1 MKKKIL
7 KEMNKGSITTTDS
20 REAEQLAKKGLNVKL
35 ADKMDEQENIEY
47 SQIEL
52 KRIAAETGQALN
64 NALEEIGDEVTG
76 MKVKGIESDP
86 KGGGFELV
94 ADYKDNPDGDVF
106 SFYISG
112 NELHLTDFTFDKVI
126 GEVGVLPS
134 GKPIINRDIIKNN
147 LVKHFRSKYLE
158 EKKGKDMDGDGDV
171 DSDDHLAAR
180 DQAIKKSMT
189 NEQED
194 ERARDIEGNELL
206 IGDIIQLDG
215 TEKMFRIGI
224 GPNGTVV
231 FDEVE
236 VVDGDYKVKEGT
248 AQVVGGTPLFVKIIK
263 NSRRVA
269 PYYKAMFNED
279 MDIGH
284 QDDEPDMLKQYAYDT
299 AVYAAK
305 LYKQL
310 NKYDQMEGEVDF
322 PNWWQA
328 KVIKAKDYISSAQH
342 YLEFEEKQPALD
354 AMALQEDNINESK
367 GHDLAYKVIG
377 MLRSKIFPQL
387 DNNEL
392 YDFRMTIAREFNL
405 INLKENNEEKQSAMA
420 LEERVTPEYE
430 DTLKWA
436 VDTYHDGNPE
446 VLKAAIEYAGIK
458 AARGLGGRE
467 ATDKLF
473 KKFHM
478 EYDPEVAMKALDA
491 LMIADEEDTNESKQ
505 INERAPEDLNII
517 VQNIRAHGEESGDV
531 QGTAAE
537 YIFYIAN
544 AFDINLNDI
553 KDYLF
558 EEQKSYDDIAKEI
571 FGLEYDQLDDSQKE
585 EVKQIAQEEE
595 DDPHPYNDMEETT
608 LSYGTDYDDPYDDKY
623 AEDARH
629 AEGERLYDAGYELY
643 KDGIK
648 ANDQDMIDDA
658 EEMRLQA
665 LHLAS
670 DFDEDDLPPYSTLNE
685 QGPGELDKIYDVILK
700 YVKDPDE
707 AMDELDNFISGGKD
721 GLSDKLYANLSRDPE
736 FKLALMG
743 YLKEAKEA
751 TCCHRCGRKH
761 VKGTACKKPYLK
773 KSDSRHCANK

>member
-7 KEMNKGSITTTDS
+7 KEMDKGSITTTDS
-20 REAEQLAKKGLNVKL
+20 REAEQLAKKGLDVKL

-64 NALEEIGDEVTG
+64 NALEEIGEEVTS
-76 MKVKGIESDP
+76 MRVKGIESDP
-86 KGGGFELV
+86 KGGGFELIV
-94 ADYKDNPDGDVF
+94 DYKENKEGDQF

-134 GKPIINRDIIKNN
+134 GKPVINRDIIKNN

-171 DSDDHLAAR
+171 DSDDYLAAR

-194 ERARDIEGNELL
+194 GRAKDIEGNELL

-231 FDEVE
+231 FNEVE
-236 VVDGDYKVKEGT
+236 VVDGDYKVKDGGAEVT
-248 AQVVGGTPLFVKIIK
+248 GGTPLFTKVVKK
-263 NSRRVA
+263 SRKVA
-269 PYYKAMFNED
+269 SYADVNFLEED

-328 KVIKAKDYISSAQH
+328 KVIKAKDYISAAQH

-354 AMALQEDNINESK
+354 AMAL
-367 GHDLAYKVIG
+367 
-377 MLRSKIFPQL
+377 
-387 DNNEL
+387 
-392 YDFRMTIAREFNL
+392 
-405 INLKENNEEKQSAMA
+405 ENQ
-420 LEERVTPEYE
+420 V
-430 DTLKWA
+430 
-436 VDTYHDGNPE
+436 
-446 VLKAAIEYAGIK
+446 
-458 AARGLGGRE
+458 
-467 ATDKLF
+467 
-473 KKFHM
+473 
-478 EYDPEVAMKALDA
+478 
-491 LMIADEEDTNESKQ
+491 
-505 INERAPEDLNII
+505 NERSSVIDDVIHD
-517 VQNIRAHGEESGDV
+517 IRVHGEESGDV

-585 EVKQIAQEEE
+585 EVEQIAQEEE

-608 LSYGTDYDDPYDDKY
+608 LSHATDYDDPYDDKY
-623 AEDARH
+623 SEDARH

-643 KDGIK
+643 KDGVK

-670 DFDEDDLPPYSTLNE
+670 DFDEDDLPPYNTLNE

-700 YVKDPDE
+700 YVKDPNE

-721 GLSDKLYANLSRDPE
+721 GLSDELYANLSRDPE

-773 KSDSRHCANK
+773 KSDPRHCANK

>member
-1 MKKKIL
+1 MAKKDI
-7 KEMNKGSITTTDS
+7 KEIEDGSVTTTDPG
-20 REAEQLAKKGLNVKL
+20 EAEKLAKKGLNVKL
-35 ADKMDEQENIEY
+35 TDKMDEQENIEY
-47 SQIEL
+47 SQIEI
-52 KRIAAETGQALN
+52 KKIAGEVGKALN
-64 NALEEIGDEVTG
+64 SALEEIGEEVTS
-76 MKVKGIESDP
+76 MRVKNIESDA
-86 KGGGFELV
+86 KGGSFELLT
-94 ADYKDNPDGDVF
+94 DYKNNPDGDEF

-112 NELHLTDFTFDKVI
+112 KELHLTDFTFDKVI

-134 GKPIINRDIIKNN
+134 GKPVVNRDIIKNN
-147 LVKHFRSKYLE
+147 LVKHFRSQYLE

-171 DSDDHLAAR
+171 DSDDYLAAR
-180 DQAIKKSMT
+180 DQAIKKNM
-189 NEQED
+189 NEE
-194 ERARDIEGNELL
+194 ESGPATDIEGNQLL

-231 FDEVE
+231 FNEVE
-236 VVDGDYKVKEGT
+236 VVDGNYKVKEGGAEVT
-248 AQVVGGTPLFVKIIK
+248 GGTPLFTKVVKK
-263 NSRRVA
+263 SRKVA
-269 PYYKAMFNED
+269 SYADVNFLEED
-279 MDIGH
+279 MDVGH

-328 KVIKAKDYISSAQH
+328 KVIKAKDYISAAQH

-354 AMALQEDNINESK
+354 AMALQE
-367 GHDLAYKVIG
+367 
-377 MLRSKIFPQL
+377 
-387 DNNEL
+387 
-392 YDFRMTIAREFNL
+392 
-405 INLKENNEEKQSAMA
+405 
-420 LEERVTPEYE
+420 RVTPEYE
-430 DTLKWA
+430 ETLKWA
-436 VDTYHDGNPE
+436 VDTYHGGDPE
-446 VLKAAIEYAGIK
+446 VLKAAIEYASLQAAK
-458 AARGLGGRE
+458 AMGGTS
-467 ATDKLF
+467 ATAKYF
-473 KKFHM
+473 RQFHNK
-478 EYDPEVAMKALDA
+478 YDQDVIMRAYDA
-491 LMIADEEDTNESKQ
+491 LMYADESDMEESKQ
-505 INERAPEDLNII
+505 INERGGDLENII
-517 VQNIRAHGEESGDV
+517 HDIRVHGEESGDV

-585 EVKQIAQEEE
+585 EVKQVAQEEE

-608 LSYGTDYDDPYDDKY
+608 LSHATDYDDPHDDKY

-629 AEGERLYDAGYELY
+629 AEGERLYTAGYELY

-670 DFDEDDLPPYSTLNE
+670 DWDEEDLPPYNSLNE

-707 AMDELDNFISGGKD
+707 AMEELDNFISQGKD
-721 GLSDKLYANLSRDPE
+721 GLSDELYANLSRDPE

-773 KSDSRHCANK
+773 KSDPRHCANK

>member
-7 KEMNKGSITTTDS
+7 KEMDKGSITTTDS
-20 REAEQLAKKGLNVKL
+20 REAEQLAKKGLDVKL

-64 NALEEIGDEVTG
+64 NALEEIGEEVTS
-76 MKVKGIESDP
+76 MRVKGIESDP
-86 KGGGFELV
+86 KGGGFELIV
-94 ADYKDNPDGDVF
+94 DYKENKEGDEF

-134 GKPIINRDIIKNN
+134 GKPVINRDIIKNN

-171 DSDDHLAAR
+171 DSDDYLAAR

-194 ERARDIEGNELL
+194 GRAKDIEGNELL

-231 FDEVE
+231 FNEVE
-236 VVDGDYKVKEGT
+236 VVDGDYKVKDGGAEVT
-248 AQVVGGTPLFVKIIK
+248 GGTPLFTKVVKK
-263 NSRRVA
+263 SRKVA
-269 PYYKAMFNED
+269 SYADVNFLEED

-284 QDDEPDMLKQYAYDT
+284 QDDEPGMLKQYAYDT

-310 NKYDQMEGEVDF
+310 AKYDQMEGEVDF

-328 KVIKAKDYISSAQH
+328 KVIKAKDYISAAQH

-354 AMALQEDNINESK
+354 AMAL
-367 GHDLAYKVIG
+367 
-377 MLRSKIFPQL
+377 
-387 DNNEL
+387 
-392 YDFRMTIAREFNL
+392 
-405 INLKENNEEKQSAMA
+405 ENQ
-420 LEERVTPEYE
+420 V
-430 DTLKWA
+430 
-436 VDTYHDGNPE
+436 
-446 VLKAAIEYAGIK
+446 
-458 AARGLGGRE
+458 
-467 ATDKLF
+467 
-473 KKFHM
+473 
-478 EYDPEVAMKALDA
+478 
-491 LMIADEEDTNESKQ
+491 
-505 INERAPEDLNII
+505 NERSSVIDDVIHD
-517 VQNIRAHGEESGDV
+517 IRVHGEESGDV

-544 AFDINLNDI
+544 AFDINLRDI

-585 EVKQIAQEEE
+585 EVKQVAQEEE

-608 LSYGTDYDDPYDDKY
+608 LSHATDYDDPYDDKY
-623 AEDARH
+623 SEDARH

-700 YVKDPDE
+700 YVKDPNE

-721 GLSDKLYANLSRDPE
+721 GLSDELYANLSRDPE

-773 KSDSRHCANK
+773 KSDPRHCANK

>member
-7 KEMNKGSITTTDS
+7 KEMDKGSITTTDS
-20 REAEQLAKKGLNVKL
+20 REAEQLAKKGLDVKL

-64 NALEEIGDEVTG
+64 NALEEIGEEVTS
-76 MKVKGIESDP
+76 MRVKGIESDP
-86 KGGGFELV
+86 KGGGFELIV
-94 ADYKDNPDGDVF
+94 DYKENKEGDEF

-134 GKPIINRDIIKNN
+134 GKPVINRDIIKNN

-171 DSDDHLAAR
+171 DSDDYLAAR

-194 ERARDIEGNELL
+194 GRAKDIEGNELL

-231 FDEVE
+231 FNEVE
-236 VVDGDYKVKEGT
+236 VVDGDYKVKDGGAEVT
-248 AQVVGGTPLFVKIIK
+248 GGTPLFTKVVKK
-263 NSRRVA
+263 SRKVA
-269 PYYKAMFNED
+269 SYADVNFLEED

-328 KVIKAKDYISSAQH
+328 KVIKAKDYISAAQH

-354 AMALQEDNINESK
+354 AMAL
-367 GHDLAYKVIG
+367 
-377 MLRSKIFPQL
+377 
-387 DNNEL
+387 
-392 YDFRMTIAREFNL
+392 
-405 INLKENNEEKQSAMA
+405 ENQ
-420 LEERVTPEYE
+420 V
-430 DTLKWA
+430 
-436 VDTYHDGNPE
+436 
-446 VLKAAIEYAGIK
+446 
-458 AARGLGGRE
+458 
-467 ATDKLF
+467 
-473 KKFHM
+473 
-478 EYDPEVAMKALDA
+478 
-491 LMIADEEDTNESKQ
+491 
-505 INERAPEDLNII
+505 NERSSVIDDVIHD
-517 VQNIRAHGEESGDV
+517 IRVHGEESGDV

-585 EVKQIAQEEE
+585 EVEQIAQEEE

-608 LSYGTDYDDPYDDKY
+608 LSHATDYDDPYDDKY
-623 AEDARH
+623 SEDARH

-670 DFDEDDLPPYSTLNE
+670 DFDEDDLPPYNTLNE

-707 AMDELDNFISGGKD
+707 AQEELDNFISQGKD
-721 GLSDKLYANLSRDPE
+721 GFSDELYANLSRDPE
-736 FKLALMG
+736 FRLAL
-743 YLKEAKEA
+743 KEVVKEMIQKKKLNEAEA

-761 VKGTACKKPYLK
+761 VKGTTCKRPYLK
-773 KSDSRHCANK
+773 KSNPRHCANK

>member
-7 KEMNKGSITTTDS
+7 KEMDKGSITTTDS
-20 REAEQLAKKGLNVKL
+20 REAEQLAKKGLDVKL

-47 SQIEL
+47 SQVEL

-64 NALEEIGDEVTG
+64 NALEEIGEEVTS
-76 MKVKGIESDP
+76 MRVKGIESDP
-86 KGGGFELV
+86 KGGGFELIV
-94 ADYKDNPDGDVF
+94 DYKENKEGDQF

-134 GKPIINRDIIKNN
+134 GKPVINRDIIKNN

-171 DSDDHLAAR
+171 DSDDYLAAR

-194 ERARDIEGNELL
+194 GRAKDIEGNELL

-231 FDEVE
+231 FNEVE
-236 VVDGDYKVKEGT
+236 VVDGDYKVKDGGAEVT
-248 AQVVGGTPLFVKIIK
+248 GGTPLFTKVVKK
-263 NSRRVA
+263 SRKVA
-269 PYYKAMFNED
+269 SYADVNFLEED

-328 KVIKAKDYISSAQH
+328 KVIKAKDYISAAQH

-354 AMALQEDNINESK
+354 AMAL
-367 GHDLAYKVIG
+367 
-377 MLRSKIFPQL
+377 
-387 DNNEL
+387 
-392 YDFRMTIAREFNL
+392 
-405 INLKENNEEKQSAMA
+405 ENQ
-420 LEERVTPEYE
+420 V
-430 DTLKWA
+430 
-436 VDTYHDGNPE
+436 
-446 VLKAAIEYAGIK
+446 
-458 AARGLGGRE
+458 
-467 ATDKLF
+467 
-473 KKFHM
+473 
-478 EYDPEVAMKALDA
+478 
-491 LMIADEEDTNESKQ
+491 
-505 INERAPEDLNII
+505 NERSSVIDDVIHD
-517 VQNIRAHGEESGDV
+517 IRVHGEESGDV

-544 AFDINLNDI
+544 AFDINLRDI

-585 EVKQIAQEEE
+585 EVKQVAQEEE

-608 LSYGTDYDDPYDDKY
+608 LSHATDYDDPYDDKY

-643 KDGIK
+643 KDGVK

-700 YVKDPDE
+700 YVKDPNE

-721 GLSDKLYANLSRDPE
+721 GLSDELYANLSRDPE

-773 KSDSRHCANK
+773 KSDPRHCANK